1 MSPEDL
7 QENGMATHFSIL
19 SYLENSIDKEA
30 CWATIHAGHKE
41 LDMYEH
47 LTLSLSFSILTSLK
61 SSCR

>member
-1 MSPEDL
+1 
-7 QENGMATHFSIL
+7 MATHFSIL

-41 LDMYEH
+41 LDMNEH